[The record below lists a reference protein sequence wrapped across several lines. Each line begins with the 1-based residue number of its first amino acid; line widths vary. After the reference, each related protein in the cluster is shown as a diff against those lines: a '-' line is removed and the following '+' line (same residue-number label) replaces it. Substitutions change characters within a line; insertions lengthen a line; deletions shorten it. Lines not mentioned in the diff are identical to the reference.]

1 MCTLLLPV
9 WLVSLVR
16 HSAARLQQKNFMQLQ
31 REGVDVCDS
40 EEGLQVFLLLF
51 RKLLLELRRQFLK
64 RILQHDHELDVAF
77 CLISGIK
84 RVFKEK
90 IILCFNWGEILGAC
104 RVRRHT
110 FHRLQPRKIHSPW
123 CGLGSVPGSQQG
135 SRVTVLTRK
144 QIVWSPWVEFCGSL
158 MSAGEA
164 AHCITS
170 TPRTFLE
177 F

>member
-64 RILQHDHELDVAF
+64 RILQHDHELDVAV

-90 IILCFNWGEILGAC
+90 IILCFY
-104 RVRRHT
+104 
-110 FHRLQPRKIHSPW
+110 
-123 CGLGSVPGSQQG
+123 
-135 SRVTVLTRK
+135 
-144 QIVWSPWVEFCGSL
+144 
-158 MSAGEA
+158 
-164 AHCITS
+164 
-170 TPRTFLE
+170 
-177 F
+177 

>member
-1 MCTLLLPV
+1 MLPHTTTNLTNGAFVMCTLLLPV

-64 RILQHDHELDVAF
+64 RILQHDHELDVAV

-90 IILCFNWGEILGAC
+90 IILCFYWGEILGAC

-123 CGLGSVPGSQQG
+123 CGLGQSLAA
-135 SRVTVLTRK
+135 SRGH
-144 QIVWSPWVEFCGSL
+144 E
-158 MSAGEA
+158 
-164 AHCITS
+164 
-170 TPRTFLE
+170 
-177 F
+177 